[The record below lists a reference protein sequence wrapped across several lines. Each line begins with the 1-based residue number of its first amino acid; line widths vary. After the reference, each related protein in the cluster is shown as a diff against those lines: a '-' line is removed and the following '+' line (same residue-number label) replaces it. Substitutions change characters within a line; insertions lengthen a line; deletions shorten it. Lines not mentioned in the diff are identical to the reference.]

1 VEEMNEDNLAPIE
14 EAFDEDEAL
23 PETAEVE
30 TGSFG
35 LGPDNS
41 SEDAV
46 ARYFLKRHD
55 GNFLW
60 VHDAGAS
67 GELATWHGSRW
78 GIGGYRALDACTSDV
93 CQDLSRS
100 LPTQDPASKKQDYRQ
115 KLLAA
120 RYQQGVR
127 HIVLGHLGKS
137 GPTCVSVEDFDTDPW
152 VLGVNP
158 VKRGGK
164 LVAQVIDLRTAT
176 ILDSGREAR
185 LTKRLRMS
193 VDFNMPTP
201 LWDKTLSEIMSGE
214 PDRVEM
220 LEALCGYSLS
230 GSARHE
236 KVVVLGS
243 PVESDDRDRGRN
255 GKGTV
260 TKVLFDLG
268 GSYSL
273 SMGSDVIVRGKHS
286 ETDKKRIYGAF
297 DGKRVVVLSEV
308 NESAGDHVD
317 NSFLKELS
325 GGDGGNGCDVYRP
338 RKNVRQTWT
347 LWIAQNGVMVLENTA
362 AMRERI
368 IYVEFREKFTGARC
382 KPQLKEQLRA
392 EYPGILAKLVRACAK
407 VYQGGKDGLPIPAS
421 VLESSAA
428 LFRGTDYAARFCAEM
443 LVKAAEEDFIANPD
457 MAEAYK
463 AYVERTAEAGASAT
477 GGKSLARALTG
488 MGCKRVQRGPRLTQK
503 WGWTAVKFQ

>member
-1 VEEMNEDNLAPIE
+1 MEEMNEDNLAPIE
-14 EAFDEDEAL
+14 EAFSEDEAL
-23 PETAEVE
+23 PEAAEVE
-30 TGSFG
+30 TGAFG

-46 ARYFLKRHD
+46 ARYFIRRHD

-78 GIGGYRALDACTSDV
+78 GIGGYRTLDACISDV
-93 CQDLSRS
+93 CRELSMT
-100 LPTQDPASKKQDYRQ
+100 LPAPDPESKKQDYRQ

-137 GPTCVSVEDFDTDPW
+137 GPTCVSTEDFDTDPW

-158 VKRGGK
+158 VKRDGN
-164 LVAQVIDLRTAT
+164 LVAQVIDLRTGT
-176 ILDSGREAR
+176 IMDSGREAR

-201 LWDKTLSEIMSGE
+201 LWDQTLSEIMSGE
-214 PDRVEM
+214 KDRVDFMESLM
-220 LEALCGYSLS
+220 GYSMS

-236 KVVVLGS
+236 IVVVLGS
-243 PVESDDRDRGRN
+243 PAESDDRQRGRN
-255 GKGTV
+255 GKGTI
-260 TKVLFDLG
+260 TKVLFDIG
-268 GSYSL
+268 GPYSL

-297 DGKRVVVLSEV
+297 EGRRIVVLSEV

-317 NSFLKELS
+317 NSFVKELS

-347 LWIAQNGVMVLENTA
+347 MWIAQNGIMVLENTA

-368 IYVEFREKFTGARC
+368 IYIDFKERFAGDRC

-407 VYQGGKDGLPIPAS
+407 VYQGGKDGLKRPAS
-421 VLESSAA
+421 IAASSGA
-428 LFRGTDYAARFCAEM
+428 LFRATDYAERFCAEM
-443 LVKAAEEDFIANPD
+443 LVKAADEDFISNPD
-457 MAEAYK
+457 IADAYK
-463 AYVERTAEAGASAT
+463 AYVERVGEAGAST
-477 GGKSLARALTG
+477 VGGKPLARALAG
-488 MGCKRVQRGPRLTQK
+488 MGGKRVQRGPKFSQK
-503 WGWTAVKFQ
+503 WGWAEVKFR